1 MSIAK
6 ETGAERF
13 CYGLLKLETSLSIP
27 FQEEYAEGEEVGR
40 LPCEHRYHV
49 CCIGQWLGQKNWCP
63 VCKASA
69 VPSKG

>member
-1 MSIAK
+1 MFITK
-6 ETGAERF
+6 ETGAEIF
-13 CYGLLKLETSLSIP
+13 CYGMKLRHLCL
-27 FQEEYAEGEEVGR
+27 FQEEYLEGEEVGR
-40 LPCEHRYHV
+40 LPCEHRFHV